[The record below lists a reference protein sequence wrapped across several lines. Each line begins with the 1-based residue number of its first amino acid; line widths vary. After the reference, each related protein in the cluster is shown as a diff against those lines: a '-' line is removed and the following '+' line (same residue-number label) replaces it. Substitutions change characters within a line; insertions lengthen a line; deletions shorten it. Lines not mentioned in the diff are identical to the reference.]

1 MINRIVDIIHSCE
14 TFLITSHVRLDGD
27 ALGSELALWH
37 VLRDMGKDASVYNAD
52 ITPAIYEFLPGADAI
67 INNLHDVQDF
77 DAVFVLD
84 CSELERTGEE
94 AERIGSIKRIINID
108 HHISNNFFS
117 EVSLIDSDSSSTGEI
132 LCHIIE
138 KLGVRLTQDI
148 ATNLYTAILTDT
160 GAFRYSNTGSHTLF
174 TAAKLVEAG
183 ADPRWIAENV
193 YETKSRA
200 QIRLLKDALNTLAFD
215 CQNKVG
221 SIFVS
226 QPMFQEAKAM
236 PEHTEGFVDLI
247 RSIKGVEVAVF
258 FHETSKDN
266 YKISLRSKGRINVE
280 KIARNFGGGGHVNAA
295 ACSIEGNIV
304 NVKKKLLTVIKTA
317 GI

>member
-37 VLRDMGKDASVYNAD
+37 VLRDMGKEAVVYNGD
-52 ITPAIYEFLPGADAI
+52 MTPTIYEFLSGTDAI
-67 INNLHDVQDF
+67 IHNLHAVHNF
-77 DAVFVLD
+77 DAAFVLD
-84 CSELERTGEE
+84 CSELERIGEE
-94 AERIGSIKRIINID
+94 GRRIGSIKQIINID

-117 EVSLIDSDSSSTGEI
+117 EVSLVDSNASSTGEI
-132 LCHIIE
+132 LYHIIE
-138 KLGVRLTQDI
+138 KLGVHITKDI
-148 ATNLYTAILTDT
+148 AINLYTAILTDT

-174 TAAKLVEAG
+174 VAAKLVEAG

-193 YETKSRA
+193 YETKSKA
-200 QIRLLKDALNTLAFD
+200 QIRLLKDALHTLEFD
-215 CQNKVG
+215 CQDKVG

-226 QPMFQEAKAM
+226 QPMLQEAKAL

-258 FHETSKDN
+258 FHETSKNN

-280 KIARNFGGGGHVNAA
+280 KIARNFGGGGHVNAS

-304 NVKKKLLTVIKTA
+304 NAKKKLFAFIKTA
-317 GI
+317 EI